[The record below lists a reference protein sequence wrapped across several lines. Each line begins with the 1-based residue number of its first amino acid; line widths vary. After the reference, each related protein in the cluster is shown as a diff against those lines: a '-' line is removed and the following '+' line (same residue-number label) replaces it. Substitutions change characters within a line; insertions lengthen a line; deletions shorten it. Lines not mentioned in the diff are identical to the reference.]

1 MFKLLLFVFI
11 TIFFSSS
18 CSQKVKY
25 VEKDKA
31 GIKIP
36 LITNQVVYKTY
47 KSFDV
52 KTPQCVAVLPF
63 DVEKNF
69 KLHKNV
75 YLNPSAVVRRSVLS
89 HLSPLSYRDIELV
102 LIDKLFK
109 ELTNEGKID
118 YKYIGEQ
125 LNCDSVLTGTVT
137 NFDSYDL
144 KIYSNL
150 IIGAKL
156 KLYRTSDTALLWEGE
171 HKAESKGGTIPLSPI
186 GVAVG
191 MINAARNMIEE
202 QYLRLSDDLSRR
214 LMKVFPYSAN
224 INFDETLIA
233 NLDKKRIQNSLSDPD
248 KTKEPIRTKT
258 ERFDRIQEIRAQL
271 NDENILLKDKISLYE
286 ELVRLEEDDI
296 ILLKQF
302 TNDLL
307 ILGDYE
313 KAYIIATKAAELNIT
328 RHGLDSETYYLLA
341 RAAIKLNELDI
352 AEESLIKAIA
362 FDNNDYL
369 LYNALGFTY
378 TKKTNTERAIASYQ
392 KAIQLNSE
400 NGFANYNLAVEY
412 YNLGENENSILHFFE
427 AANNYLK
434 NGRYDK
440 VLMVIDDLKGFQE
453 DEIDIELNDKIKIFE
468 EKIVD
473 IYDLE

>member
-1 MFKLLLFVFI
+1 MFKLLIIILIII
-11 TIFFSSS
+11 TFSS
-18 CSQKVKY
+18 CSQKVEY

-36 LITNQVVYKTY
+36 LITNQVLYKTY
-47 KSFDV
+47 KSFDIQPP
-52 KTPQCVAVLPF
+52 TCVAVLPF
-63 DVEKNF
+63 DLEKQF

-75 YLNPSAVVRRSVLS
+75 YLEPSAVVRRSVFS
-89 HLSPLSYRDIELV
+89 HLSPLTYRDIELV
-102 LIDKLFK
+102 MIDKLFN
-109 ELTNEGKID
+109 ELTKEGKID

-150 IIGAKL
+150 IIGVKL

-258 ERFDRIQEIRAQL
+258 ESFDRIQEIRAQL
-271 NDENILLKDKISLYE
+271 NDENILLKDNLVSTEISDSFEDKEYIDSTFKKIEHSIEEVASELSEQEVQDIYQIYE
-286 ELVRLEEDDI
+286 ILEVNEEEI
-296 ILLKQF
+296 IEQITRDLLKEEE
-302 TNDLL
+302 TEKKLKLL
-307 ILGDYE
+307 L
-313 KAYIIATKAAELNIT
+313 TT
-328 RHGLDSETYYLLA
+328 GLIPAGLLA
-341 RAAIKLNELDI
+341 FILN
-352 AEESLIKAIA
+352 ASLP
-362 FDNNDYL
+362 
-369 LYNALGFTY
+369 
-378 TKKTNTERAIASYQ
+378 KK
-392 KAIQLNSE
+392 
-400 NGFANYNLAVEY
+400 
-412 YNLGENENSILHFFE
+412 
-427 AANNYLK
+427 
-434 NGRYDK
+434 
-440 VLMVIDDLKGFQE
+440 
-453 DEIDIELNDKIKIFE
+453 
-468 EKIVD
+468 
-473 IYDLE
+473 